1 YVNVLIHAN
10 IMNTVLTRNFITP
23 YPGYYGLIISVVIT
37 IIMAVVLCKA
47 SSWTKN
53 LVGAITTIL
62 VIACFMIT
70 LPLFQIY
77 IPLVGGV
84 IFFLIIDYFSGVI
97 YRYVMSSREKRFIT
111 EIASSFAN
119 KDTVAQLRANPDA
132 FQTKGEKKCITALF
146 SDVQKFSTLS
156 ETIGKIY
163 GEDGPNRLIEILNEY
178 LGSMSDEI
186 LRNSGNI
193 DKYEGD
199 AIISMFGA
207 PDPMNSHSPQEWAYL
222 CLDSAIKMK
231 KVEVIFNEEHKDL
244 FEPKE
249 ITLPDGKKE
258 IIQLK
263 PLQTRIGVNSGDAFV
278 GLMGSKTETFSKL
291 NYTMI
296 GDTVNLASRLEGV
309 NKAYGSWIMCSD
321 DTWNMANSGIHK
333 GEITAKRLDRVR
345 VVGRSTPVQLY
356 SIVGFTSEL
365 TNEDKQEIEIFHTAL
380 DKYLQRDFA
389 NAGKLFL
396 QANKIGDG
404 DPIALVFADRCKNF
418 IEKGVEKGWDGVI
431 NMTSK

>member
-1 YVNVLIHAN
+1 
-10 IMNTVLTRNFITP
+10 M
-23 YPGYYGLIISVVIT
+23 
-37 IIMAVVLCKA
+37 
-47 SSWTKN
+47 
-53 LVGAITTIL
+53 
-62 VIACFMIT
+62 
-70 LPLFQIY
+70 
-77 IPLVGGV
+77 
-84 IFFLIIDYFSGVI
+84 
-97 YRYVMSSREKRFIT
+97 
-111 EIASSFAN
+111 
-119 KDTVAQLRANPDA
+119 
-132 FQTKGEKKCITALF
+132 
-146 SDVQKFSTLS
+146 
-156 ETIGKIY
+156 
-163 GEDGPNRLIEILNEY
+163 
-178 LGSMSDEI
+178 
-186 LRNSGNI
+186 
-193 DKYEGD
+193 
-199 AIISMFGA
+199 
-207 PDPMNSHSPQEWAYL
+207 
-222 CLDSAIKMK
+222 
-231 KVEVIFNEEHKDL
+231 
-244 FEPKE
+244 
-249 ITLPDGKKE
+249 
-258 IIQLK
+258 
-263 PLQTRIGVNSGDAFV
+263 QTRIGVNSGDAFV
-278 GLMGSKTETFSKL
+278 GLMGSKTDTFSKL

>member
-1 YVNVLIHAN
+1 MIGFRFFLS
-10 IMNTVLTRNFITP
+10 TKEKQFITQ
-23 YPGYYGLIISVVIT
+23 
-37 IIMAVVLCKA
+37 
-47 SSWTKN
+47 
-53 LVGAITTIL
+53 
-62 VIACFMIT
+62 IA
-70 LPLFQIY
+70 
-77 IPLVGGV
+77 
-84 IFFLIIDYFSGVI
+84 
-97 YRYVMSSREKRFIT
+97 
-111 EIASSFAN
+111 ASFAN
-119 KDTVAQLRANPDA
+119 KDTVNELRKNPDA
-132 FQTKGEKKCITALF
+132 FKTEGQKKCITALF
-146 SDVQKFSTLS
+146 SDIQKFSTLS
-156 ETIGKIY
+156 ESIGKMY
-163 GEDGPNRLIEILNEY
+163 GDEGPNKLIEILNEY
-178 LGSMSDEI
+178 LGKMSNEI

-207 PDPMNSHSPQEWAYL
+207 PDPMNTHSPQEWAYL
-222 CLDSAIKMK
+222 CLDSAIRMK
-231 KVEVIFNEEHKDL
+231 KVEVQFNEEHKDL
-244 FEPKE
+244 FEPRE

-278 GLMGSKTETFSKL
+278 GLMGSKTDTFSKL